1 MSKKKE
7 LISQDTI
14 EFQTDALELMNR
26 RLPWWAR
33 YGLLYAV
40 LIFVAAIVWAC
51 IGKVD
56 VIVACEGKVVS
67 DKDIVLKP
75 MELSYIKK
83 IHVRPGDQVKAG
95 DILVSFDSTLNQA
108 EFERYQAQYESLKAE
123 LARIRAEAAGDEYV
137 ISENPSYEE
146 QQQLKVFK
154 QRQLLYQEQMKY
166 YDQSVKQAE
175 AAVKSC
181 DDGVVNLSK
190 ELETLDKRIAMYQKI
205 ADNHGDVTPE
215 KLLELELNR
224 QQYIRSLTDAKNNSS
239 ETRFQLSSTIARRNA
254 YVEEWQRDIAESL
267 VSVER
272 DFSSIEKQYEKT
284 QRMLEYTELR
294 APVDAIVHEVAAFSE
309 GSAVQEA
316 EALITLVPLSSD
328 HEMEIEIQARDIGKV
343 AVGDRVRVKLNA
355 FPYQK
360 HGTLEG
366 NILNISENTFQRQA
380 NEPGALVYY
389 RARISLHGNL
399 KLLPSNFRLRP
410 GMEAQA
416 EIITGDR
423 RIIEYVLFPLTK
435 ALDEAIR
442 EP

>member
-137 ISENPSYEE
+137 ISGNPSYEE

-154 QRQLLYQEQMKY
+154 QRQLLYQEQIC
-166 YDQSVKQAE
+166 QE
-175 AAVKSC
+175 
-181 DDGVVNLSK
+181 
-190 ELETLDKRIAMYQKI
+190 ELL
-205 ADNHGDVTPE
+205 
-215 KLLELELNR
+215 
-224 QQYIRSLTDAKNNSS
+224 
-239 ETRFQLSSTIARRNA
+239 
-254 YVEEWQRDIAESL
+254 
-267 VSVER
+267 
-272 DFSSIEKQYEKT
+272 
-284 QRMLEYTELR
+284 
-294 APVDAIVHEVAAFSE
+294 
-309 GSAVQEA
+309 
-316 EALITLVPLSSD
+316 
-328 HEMEIEIQARDIGKV
+328 
-343 AVGDRVRVKLNA
+343 
-355 FPYQK
+355 
-360 HGTLEG
+360 
-366 NILNISENTFQRQA
+366 
-380 NEPGALVYY
+380 
-389 RARISLHGNL
+389 
-399 KLLPSNFRLRP
+399 
-410 GMEAQA
+410 
-416 EIITGDR
+416 
-423 RIIEYVLFPLTK
+423 
-435 ALDEAIR
+435 
-442 EP
+442 